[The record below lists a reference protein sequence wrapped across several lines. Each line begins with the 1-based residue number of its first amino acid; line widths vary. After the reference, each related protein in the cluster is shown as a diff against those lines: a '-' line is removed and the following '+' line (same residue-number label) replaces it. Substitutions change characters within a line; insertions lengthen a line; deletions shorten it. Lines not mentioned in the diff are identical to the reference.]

1 MLVSLAIK
9 DIVLIDRLRIEF
21 EDGLCVLSGETGAG
35 KSILLSSIGLAI
47 GARGGKDLIRHGKD
61 QGSVSAEFSLAE
73 DHKVWSILKAQDID
87 CGEDQVIL
95 RRTVLKDGKSRA
107 FINDQS
113 VSISLLRTIGE
124 NLVEIHGQHD
134 ERGLL
139 NPAGHRDLLD
149 DFGDYSSLRKKVSK
163 NFETLIQLKKALLS
177 EQEKLDLAKQDEEYI
192 RHNLEEL
199 ETLNP
204 IRGEEEILAKERS
217 RMMQGES
224 LSEGLGELLDKLLS
238 DKGVDT
244 VLRATIR
251 KMERIAAQAPGLLE
265 KVSESLERAANE
277 TSEAIAELEN
287 TIRNLEFNPYDLEN
301 TEERLFSLRAAAR
314 KHNCQVDQLVDL
326 KTDFEK
332 NLSTIAYGD
341 EEVNRLN
348 NEVKIAQNIY
358 EKSVDELSKERKK
371 AAGVLD
377 KSVNQELP
385 SLKMDKASFKT
396 FLEPLEKE
404 NWNAHG
410 GERVDFRVSTNPGA
424 PFGGLIKIASGGE
437 LSRFILALKVVL
449 ARKTSIATLIF
460 DEIDQGVGGAVANAV
475 GGRLSELAKNAQ
487 IMVITH
493 SPQVAARGN
502 SHWYINKVTSATDG
516 SVVTGITLLN
526 DEKRREEIARMLA
539 GAEVTKEARAAA
551 DNLLNCT

>member
-9 DIVLIDRLRIEF
+9 DIVLIDRLRMEF
-21 EDGLCVLSGETGAG
+21 EDGLSVLSGETGAG

-47 GARGGKDLIRHGKD
+47 GSRGGKELIRHGKD
-61 QGSVSAEFSLAE
+61 QGSVTAEFSLP
-73 DHKVWSILKAQDID
+73 DNHKVWALLGEHAID
-87 CGEDQVIL
+87 FENGQIIL
-95 RRTVLKDGKSRA
+95 RRIVLKDGRSRA

-113 VSISLLRTIGE
+113 VSLALIRSVGE
-124 NLVEIHGQHD
+124 TLVEIHGQHD

-149 DFGDYSSLRKKVSK
+149 DFGDYKGLQKKASK
-163 NFETLIQLKKALLS
+163 SYETLFQLKELLIN
-177 EQEKLDLAKQDEEYI
+177 EQDKLERAKQDEEYI
-192 RHNLEEL
+192 RHNLDEL
-199 ETLNP
+199 NILNP
-204 IRGEEEILAKERS
+204 RVGEEEELAKERS
-217 RMMQGES
+217 RMMQGET

-251 KMERIAAQAPGLLE
+251 KMERMAAQAPGLLE
-265 KVSESLERAANE
+265 KVSENLERAANE
-277 TSEAIAELEN
+277 TSDAIAELEE

-301 TEERLFSLRAAAR
+301 TEERLFSLRAASR
-314 KHNCQVDQLVDL
+314 KHNCQVDNLVDL
-326 KTDFEK
+326 KNEFEQK
-332 NLSTIAYGD
+332 LSTIEYGD
-341 EEVNRLN
+341 EEVSRLK
-348 NEVKIAQNIY
+348 NEVKTAQ
-358 EKSVDELSKERKK
+358 EKFEKNVVLLTKERKK
-371 AAGVLD
+371 AATILD
-377 KSVNQELP
+377 NNVNLELP
-385 SLKMDKASFKT
+385 SLKMDKARFKT

-404 NWNAHG
+404 NWNANG
-410 GERVDFRVSTNPGA
+410 GERIDFRVSTNPGA

-449 ARKTSIATLIF
+449 ARKTSVATLIF

-502 SHWYINKVTSATDG
+502 CHWYINKMTSEADG
-516 SVVTGITLLN
+516 SVVTGVKSLSK
-526 DEKRREEIARMLA
+526 DKRREEIARMLA
-539 GAEVTKEARAAA
+539 GAEVTEEARAAA
-551 DNLLNCT
+551 DNLLNCS